1 MNAMYTGLLA
11 GLVLGTAAAIG
22 GFSAFLVALLLG
34 IIGLVVGRIVDGDL
48 AVGDLIGRGRDR

>member
-1 MNAMYTGLLA
+1 MNAMHTGLLA

-22 GFSAFLVALLLG
+22 GFAAFLIALLLG